1 MPAQKGDDMKTGWSA
16 LRSALLLAMLA
27 FLSGCMTMY
36 KPIPLDASFWQ
47 DRQPVIGVAAE
58 VLPEAGLVMLG
69 QQGLLDVAINKG
81 NAAPMVDRLK
91 QLDVKRAAAIS
102 DNLAKGLSGRGFKV
116 SNLSTLDAKA
126 FPELKPAANAEQY
139 SPRDFSS
146 LKSKGVDRLLLVSV
160 VNVGAARNYY
170 GFIPTSPPRAMF
182 TVKGML
188 IDLKDNKL
196 LWYNTHQATA
206 AVVDPWDQA
215 PDFPNLSEAVVKN
228 LSEGAITFERSF
240 FTTK

>member
-1 MPAQKGDDMKTGWSA
+1 MKIRGSA
-16 LRSALLLAMLA
+16 LRSAVLLAVVSL
-27 FLSGCMTMY
+27 LSGCVTMY
-36 KPIPLDASFWQ
+36 KPIQLDAAFWQ

-58 VLPEAGLVMLG
+58 AVPEAGMVMLG

-81 NAAPMVDRLK
+81 NAGPVIDRMK
-91 QLDVKRAAAIS
+91 KLDLKRAAAIS

-116 SNLSTLDAKA
+116 NNLSTLDPNA
-126 FPELKPAANAEQY
+126 FPELKPATNAEQFA
-139 SPRDFSS
+139 PRDYSS
-146 LKSKGVDRLLLVSV
+146 LKSKGVDRLLIVSV
-160 VNVGAARNYY
+160 VNIGAARNYY

-196 LWYNTHQATA
+196 LWYSTHQATA
-206 AVVDPWDQA
+206 AVADPWDQA

-228 LSEGAITFERSF
+228 VSEGATTFESSLL
-240 FTTK
+240 TTK